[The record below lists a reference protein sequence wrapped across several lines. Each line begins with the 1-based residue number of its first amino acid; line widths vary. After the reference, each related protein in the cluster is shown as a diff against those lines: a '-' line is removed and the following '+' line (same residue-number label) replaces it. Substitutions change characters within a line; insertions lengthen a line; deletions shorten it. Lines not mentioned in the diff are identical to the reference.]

1 MTIDRDQDP
10 GLRRAHIRADL
21 RDLEAQIRRVQRERA
36 TFCRYGF
43 GSDVYDIQL
52 EGLQV
57 ARHEFLAALDQLQ
70 PRAHGGL
77 RAWLLLPA
85 LLGGMVLQVFQPRR
99 ERRRPRGRVIGDG

>member
-1 MTIDRDQDP
+1 VTSDRDQDP
-10 GLRRAHIRADL
+10 GLRRAQLRSEL

-57 ARHEFLAALDQLQ
+57 AREERLAALAQLQ
-70 PRAHGGL
+70 TRSPHVGGL

-85 LLGGMVLQVFQPRR
+85 FLGGMVLQVFQPRR
-99 ERRRPRGRVIGDG
+99 RMLSRWRT